1 MRTLLAVS
9 ALLLSACTTLGPMPA
24 TTGISAV
31 PANRPGVELQGG
43 LAPGYFLSAATREP
57 DHRGGVSRQLS
68 ALIEPDRWLGVRGL
82 IAGMR
87 GGVSDAD
94 DRTAEPFLGYRRR
107 LSEDIALG
115 AVGHGTVIR
124 GTDRGASY
132 RASRVGGEL
141 AVDARLFAPVA
152 WLELHGQVS
161 AAAVFL
167 DAHGTY
173 CASADG
179 LGIDCSEDGHDRVID
194 GTARGVFPS
203 GTASVALDVARSAG
217 VFHGGRIALVGATGM
232 MPQVRDGMETSS
244 VRYHSVGLTL
254 TLGLGSEH

>member
-1 MRTLLAVS
+1 
-9 ALLLSACTTLGPMPA
+9 MPA

-43 LAPGYFLSAATREP
+43 LAPGYYLSAATREP
-57 DHRGGVSRQLS
+57 DHTGGVSRQLS

-82 IAGMR
+82 IAGVR
-87 GGVSDAD
+87 AGVSDAD
-94 DRTAEPFLGYRRR
+94 DRTAEPFVGYRTQ
-107 LSEDIALG
+107 LGDGFALA

-132 RASRVGGEL
+132 RASRIGGEL
-141 AVDARLFAPVA
+141 AVDARLFAPVP
-152 WLELHGQVS
+152 WLELHGQAA

-167 DAHGTY
+167 DARGTY

-179 LGIDCSEDGHDRVID
+179 FGVDCGQDGHDRVID

-203 GTASVALDVARSAG
+203 ATASLALDVARRAG

-232 MPQVRDGMETSS
+232 MPQIKSGMETAGI
-244 VRYHSVGLTL
+244 RYQSLGLTL
-254 TLGLGSEH
+254 TLGFGSDD